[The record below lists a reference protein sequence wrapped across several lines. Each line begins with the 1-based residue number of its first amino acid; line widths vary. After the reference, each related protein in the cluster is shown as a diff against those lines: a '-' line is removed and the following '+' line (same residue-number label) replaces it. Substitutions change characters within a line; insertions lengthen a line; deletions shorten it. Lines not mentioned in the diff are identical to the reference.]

1 MGYWIALGIVVITII
16 AFVIAVI
23 QIVSRVSTS
32 LENVQEL
39 EDSLEHSRE
48 FLDTNIT
55 YLKEKALVQ
64 KDYAADITARTN
76 IGLDNLNVLE
86 IEANELQGHMNWLN
100 AHKQEIGQ
108 ASYEVGKD
116 YVKEEAPRRWKR
128 AKAISKRTVDKQKTR
143 YSKGD
148 R

>member
-23 QIVSRVSTS
+23 RIVNRVSTS
-32 LENVQEL
+32 LGNVQEL
-39 EDSLEHSRE
+39 EDNLAHSRE
-48 FLDTNIT
+48 YLDTNIT

-64 KDYAADITARTN
+64 KDYATDITARTN
-76 IGLDNLNVLE
+76 VGLDNLNVLE
-86 IEANELQGHMNWLN
+86 IEANELQRHMNWLN

-108 ASYEVGKD
+108 ASYDVGKD
-116 YVKEEAPRRWKR
+116 YVKEELPRRWER
-128 AKAISKRTVDKQKTR
+128 VKAVSKRTVDKQKSR